1 MLKFD
6 DYQFNYS
13 LTGSRDNQPLLFL
26 HGFMGSSNDFNN
38 AIALLADQFYC
49 LAIDLPGHGKTKVF
63 GGEDR
68 YTMLNTAQAAI
79 ALLDRLNIT
88 EKCFLVGYSM
98 GGRLALYLTLHF
110 PDRFAKVVLESTSPG
125 LKTAGEKISR
135 IQRDSQLA
143 KELETGDFKAFLLN
157 WYNQPIF
164 HKLKKHPK
172 FDKLLESRLDNSP
185 LELAKSLRHMGTGSH
200 TYLQYKLEYNKI
212 PLLLLVG
219 EYDDKFK
226 IINEKMLKVSQVA
239 NMKII
244 KNCGHNIHFEDM
256 NLWVRH
262 LKEFCN

>member
-13 LTGSRDNQPLLFL
+13 LTGRRNNQPLLFL
-26 HGFMGSSNDFNN
+26 HGFMGSSNDFNK

-63 GGEDR
+63 GGDHC
-68 YTMLNTAQAAI
+68 YTMPNTAQAAI
-79 ALLDRLNIT
+79 ALLDRLNII

-110 PDRFAKVVLESTSPG
+110 PDRFAKVVLESASPG
-125 LKTAGEKISR
+125 LKTVAEKLSR

-143 KELETGDFKAFLLN
+143 KELETGDFKAFLLK

-164 HKLKKHPK
+164 NSLKKDPQ
-172 FDKLLESRLDNSP
+172 FQAFLESRLDNTP
-185 LELAKSLRHMGTGSH
+185 LELAKSLRQMGTGCQP
-200 TYLQYKLEYNKI
+200 YLQHKLEHNQI

-219 EYDDKFK
+219 EYDDKFRT
-226 IINEKMLKVSQVA
+226 INEKMLNACQVA
-239 NMKII
+239 NMKVI
-244 KNCGHNIHFEDM
+244 KNCGHNIHFEDIH
-256 NLWVRH
+256 LWVRH